1 MDSVSTLSNAA
12 AKLATGNSDSIKV
25 PYGASISGDVA
36 AFESSL
42 DAAAQ
47 RASASSEMGSDIA
60 KAAFEPLDFLNKEA
74 QSLGD
79 YAKAAVEAGNTLSP
93 GEIVSLTVQSQKFMF
108 HSQLTANIANRT
120 ADGVQQ
126 LFRQQG

>member
-1 MDSVSTLSNAA
+1 MESVSAA
-12 AKLATGNSDSIKV
+12 AIGQLSAISTETVRV
-25 PYGASISGDVA
+25 PYGASLASDTA

-42 DAAAQ
+42 ALA
-47 RASASSEMGSDIA
+47 RNNSAGHTDSVSEVA

-74 QSLGD
+74 QSLAG
-79 YAKAAVEAGNTLSP
+79 YAKSAVESGNSMTP
-93 GEIVSLTVQSQKFMF
+93 GEIVNLTVQSQKFMF